1 MITRATLIAL
11 ASIAAAYGGCATPV
25 ATYESGST
33 SGVSASPASNGSAPQ
48 PGNVFGPSTP
58 HYFGTGGP

>member
-1 MITRATLIAL
+1 MMSRAMLIAL
-11 ASIAAAYGGCATPV
+11 ASMAAAYGGCATPV
-25 ATYESGST
+25 ATYESGPT
-33 SGVSASPASNGSAPQ
+33 SGVSASPAGNGAAPL